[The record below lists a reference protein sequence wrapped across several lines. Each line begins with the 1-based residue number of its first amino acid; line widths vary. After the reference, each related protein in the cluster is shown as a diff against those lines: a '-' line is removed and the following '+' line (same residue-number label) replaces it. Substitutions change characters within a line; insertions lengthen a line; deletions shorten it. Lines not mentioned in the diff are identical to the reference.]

1 MLINPDT
8 PDSDPEKLPAEPTG
22 QLATTPLLSRLEMR
36 LQPVLV
42 LPRPRLSGIAVDA
55 RQDRTFSNAKFAA
68 QLPETES
75 ASFLPVLSGQ
85 IIDALPLPPFGAA
98 AY

>member
-1 MLINPDT
+1 
-8 PDSDPEKLPAEPTG
+8 
-22 QLATTPLLSRLEMR
+22 MR

-85 IIDALPLPPFGAA
+85 IVDALPLSPLWGGALLGRLSMRVEA
-98 AY
+98 PYFYRACAIGDVGIG